1 MLLCMRTTINIDD
14 RLFVQ
19 LKELAAKSGTSMTSI
34 IEDALRQ
41 AIAARKQSASR
52 KKVRLTTVKGKGV
65 RPGVDLD
72 DTRSLMDLMD
82 RRQ

>member
-14 RLFVQ
+14 DLLSQ
-19 LKELAAKSGTSMTSI
+19 IKELAARNGTSMASI

-41 AIAARKQSASR
+41 LVAAKKQSATR
-52 KKVRLTTVKGKGV
+52 KKTRLTIVKGKGL

-72 DTRSLMDLMD
+72 DASSLMDLMD
-82 RRQ
+82 RAK